1 MKKRVLC
8 LLVVVVMIMAIFAGC
23 GNSGKSDNSAST
35 TTAAPESSSVEE
47 TTSDASSETETTDTV
62 DGKIVPTPISD
73 TTPYTL
79 TIGGIEDTS
88 TNSDFANSAIGQEIL
103 KLTGITVKLEKID
116 VTKMTALAATGD
128 LPDIL
133 YMNNDATGQ
142 VSKALIQ
149 SGNLLQLDD
158 MLNSKGQNILARAED
173 GIRQLAKQTDN
184 KIYCLPCAVCLK
196 DTTTPQYNGSNGFY
210 SRYDLYQGIGSPEI
224 NGADEYLQV
233 LKQIQDKYPTAPNGK
248 KAYALSA
255 WTDWGALWPY
265 YYIYPYMAGY
275 SVLEGQNFV
284 SRYTGQWTSSYL
296 DPQSI
301 FWQSVYFYF
310 KANQLGIFDP
320 DGLTQNWQQFSD
332 KVSAGEVYTSC
343 AGNWCVPD
351 TTVCGENAGL
361 FMLPGSFPSGGDMY
375 TPEQPRG
382 YGFNDSRCISA
393 NCQNPERAM
402 DFLNFMDSNY
412 GARLAVNG
420 VKGIDWDYD
429 SDGNPLPIGD
439 YLQDLLAG
447 STTYTAGAGMSI
459 IQFMSSSAAEKV
471 SDGFSANVTM
481 TAPWYG
487 KMAQQN
493 TAAKNF
499 VSANANGDA
508 NIIYPGAV
516 YASWAKAGKIKTDS
530 SKVGWPDFGGY
541 MSQSTELSQAEA
553 QAEQYIIGNLGKLIL
568 AKDVATFNAEQTKVI
583 DALKAQGLEKAE
595 EEIKTQWAA
604 AYNEIKSQVS
614 GETTHPESGLDI
626 SGMNPAAP
634 APSAQ

>member
-1 MKKRVLC
+1 MKKTLSVLI
-8 LLVVVVMIMAIFAGC
+8 VIVMIMTLVAGC
-23 GNSGKSDNSAST
+23 GKSGNTDNSAAT
-35 TTAAPESSSVEE
+35 TSEPTSSSVEE
-47 TTSDASSETETTDTV
+47 TSSADNTEAAS
-62 DGKIVPTPISD
+62 DGKVVPTPISD
-73 TTPYTL
+73 TTPTTL
-79 TIGGIEDTS
+79 VIGGIEDTT
-88 TNSDFANSAIGQEIL
+88 TNSDFANSAIGKEIT
-103 KLTGITVKLEKID
+103 KLTGITIKLEKID

-158 MLNSKGQNILARAED
+158 LLNSRGQNILARAKD
-173 GIRQLAKQTDN
+173 GITQLAKQTDN
-184 KIYCLPCAVCLK
+184 KIYCLPCAVSVK

-224 NGADEYLQV
+224 NGADEYLKV
-233 LKQIQDKYPTAPNGK
+233 LKQIQDKYPNSPDGK

-275 SVLEGQNFV
+275 SVLQGQNFV

-320 DGLTQNWQQFSD
+320 DGLTQTWQQFSN
-332 KVSAGEVYTSC
+332 KVQAGEVYTSC

-361 FMLPGSFPSGGDMY
+361 FMLPGSFPSAGDMY
-375 TPEQPRG
+375 SPEQPRG

-393 NCQNPERAM
+393 NCKNPERAM
-402 DFLNFMDSNY
+402 DFFNFMDSDY

-439 YLQDLLAG
+439 YLSDLLAG
-447 STTYTAGAGMSI
+447 STTYTAGAGMGI
-459 IQFMSSSAAEKV
+459 IQFMSSSAAEKI

-481 TAPWYG
+481 TAPWYA

-499 VSANANGDA
+499 VNSNANGDA
-508 NIIYPGAV
+508 NITYPGAV
-516 YASWAKAGKIKTDS
+516 YASWANAGKIKTDS
-530 SKVGWPDFGGY
+530 SKFPWPDFGGY
-541 MSQSTELSQAEA
+541 MSQSTQLAQAEA

-568 AKDVATFNAEQTKVI
+568 AKDVNEFNAEQMKIINT
-583 DALKAQGLEKAE
+583 LKSQGLEQAE
-595 EEIKTQWAA
+595 EEIKAQWSA
-604 AYNEIKSQVS
+604 AYKELKSQVS
-614 GETTHPESGLDI
+614 GDTTHPESGLDI
-626 SGMNPAAP
+626 SAMNPAAP
-634 APSAQ
+634 APSAE

>member
-1 MKKRVLC
+1 MKKTLSVL
-8 LLVVVVMIMAIFAGC
+8 LIVVMVMTLVAGC
-23 GNSGKSDNSAST
+23 GKNGNTDNSAT
-35 TTAAPESSSVEE
+35 TTTSEPASTSVEE
-47 TTSDASSETETTDTV
+47 TSSADNTEAAN
-62 DGKIVPTPISD
+62 DGKVVPTPIAD
-73 TTPYTL
+73 TTPCTI
-79 TIGGIEDTS
+79 TIGGIEDTT
-88 TNSDFANSAIGQEIL
+88 TNSDFVNSPTGQEIL
-103 KLTGITVKLEKID
+103 KLTGITIKLEKID

-158 MLNSKGQNILARAED
+158 LLNSRGQNILARAKD
-173 GIRQLAKQTDN
+173 GITQLAKQTDN
-184 KIYCLPCAVCLK
+184 KIYCLPCAVSVK
-196 DTTTPQYNGSNGFY
+196 DTTTPSYNGSNGFY
-210 SRYDLYQGIGSPEI
+210 TRYDLYQGIGSPDI

-233 LKQIQDKYPTAPNGK
+233 LKQIQDKYPTSPNGK

-275 SVLEGQNFV
+275 SVLQGQNFV

-320 DGLTQNWQQFSD
+320 DGLTQTWTQFSD

-361 FMLPGSFPSGGDMY
+361 FMLPGSFPSAGDMY
-375 TPEQPRG
+375 PPEQPRG

-402 DFLNFMDSNY
+402 DFLNFMDSDY

-420 VKGIDWDYD
+420 VKGVDWDYD
-429 SDGNPLPIGD
+429 SDGNPMPIGD
-439 YLQDLLAG
+439 YLSDLLAG
-447 STTYTAGAGMSI
+447 STTYTAGAGMAI
-459 IQFMSSSAAEKV
+459 IQFMSSSAAEPV
-471 SDGFSANVTM
+471 CDGFAANITM
-481 TAPWYG
+481 TAPWYA

-508 NIIYPGAV
+508 SISYPGAV
-516 YASWAKAGKIKTDS
+516 YASWKKAGKIKTDS
-530 SKVGWPDFGGY
+530 SEFPWPDFGGY
-541 MSQSTELSQAEA
+541 MSQSTQLAQAEA

-568 AKDVATFNAEQTKVI
+568 AKDVNEFNAEQMKI
-583 DALKAQGLEKAE
+583 INALKAQGLEQAE
-595 EEIKTQWAA
+595 EEMKAQWAA
-604 AYNEIKSQVS
+604 AYKELKSQVS
-614 GETTHPESGLDI
+614 GNTTHPESGLDI
-626 SGMNPAAP
+626 SAMNPAAP
-634 APSAQ
+634 APSAE

>member
-1 MKKRVLC
+1 MKKRILS
-8 LLVVVVMIMAIFAGC
+8 LVVSVVMLMVFIAGC
-23 GNSGKSDNSAST
+23 GNSGNTDNPTPDATPAPAPTTDEQSNDASDAGSE
-35 TTAAPESSSVEE
+35 TAA
-47 TTSDASSETETTDTV
+47 V
-62 DGKIVPTPISD
+62 DGQIVPTPIAD

-79 TIGGIEDTS
+79 VIGGIEDTT
-88 TNSDFANSAIGQEIL
+88 TNSDFANSTIGQEIL
-103 KLTGITVKLEKID
+103 RLTGITVKLEKID

-158 MLNSKGQNILARAED
+158 LLNSRGQNILARAKE
-173 GIRQLAKQTDN
+173 GITQLAKQTDN
-184 KIYCLPCAVCLK
+184 KIYCLPCAVSLK
-196 DTTTPQYNGSNGFY
+196 DTSTPQYNGSNGFY

-224 NGADEYLQV
+224 NGIDSYLQV
-233 LKQIQDKYPTAPNGK
+233 LKQIQDKYPTAPDGS

-265 YYIYPYMAGY
+265 YYIFPYMNGY
-275 SVLEGQNFV
+275 TVLEGQEFV
-284 SRYTGQWTSSYL
+284 NRYTGQWTSSYL
-296 DPQSI
+296 DPRSI
-301 FWQSVYFYF
+301 FWQAVYFYF

-320 DGLTQNWQQFSD
+320 DGLTQNWTQFSD
-332 KVSAGEVYTSC
+332 KIAAGEVYTCC
-343 AGNWCVPD
+343 AGNWSVPD

-361 FMLPGSFPSGGDMY
+361 FLFPGAFPSAGDMY

-393 NCQNPERAM
+393 KCKNPERAM
-402 DFLNFMDSNY
+402 DFLNFMDSDY

-420 VKGIDWDYD
+420 VKGVDWDYD
-429 SDGNPLPIGD
+429 SDGNPMPIGD

-459 IQFMSSSAAEKV
+459 IQFMSSSAAEPV
-471 SDGFSANVTM
+471 SDGFSANITM
-481 TAPWYG
+481 TAPWYA

-499 VSANANGDA
+499 VNSNANGDST
-508 NIIYPGAV
+508 IGYPGAV
-516 YASWAKAGKIKTDS
+516 YAAWQKAGKIKTDS
-530 SKVGWPDFGGY
+530 SKYPWPDFGAY
-541 MSQSTELSQAEA
+541 MSQSTELAQAEA

-568 AKDVATFNAEQTKVI
+568 AKDVNEFNAEQMKVI
-583 DALKAQGLEKAE
+583 NALKAQGLEKAE

-604 AYNEIKSQVS
+604 AYKELKSQVS
-614 GETTHPESGLDI
+614 GDTQMPDNGFDI
-626 SGMNPAAP
+626 SAMNPAAP
-634 APSAQ
+634 APSAE